1 MAWEDEIMIKI
12 LKKIVRSAE
21 RQYDNNTATA
31 ASYQSIASSIKKYG
45 LTMSEIDILP
55 EKEFSDLDV
64 RKVILQIITDLRY
77 SENIWYDYNDS
88 TEASYDSMYLSMI
101 MNIIREH
108 EYASDLHNMSTR
120 SISTRTYFQIIKE
133 YGLK

>member
-1 MAWEDEIMIKI
+1 MIKI

-31 ASYQSIASSIKKYG
+31 ASYQSIASSVKKYG

-77 SENIWYDYNDS
+77 SENIWYDYNES